1 MSVEDIL
8 KALVAANAGLLAMF
22 IHHMFR
28 CRDIRVELERLKR
41 KVDER

>member
-8 KALVAANAGLLAMF
+8 KLLIASNGGLLAMF
-22 IHHMFR
+22 VYHMFK
-28 CRDIRVELERLKR
+28 CRDIRLELERLKR